1 MPDFNLDRFKKA
13 QSRDYATALTEI
25 KNGRKESHWM
35 WYIFPQL
42 KGLGFSSM
50 AEFYGIDGLAEA
62 KAYIADDLLRGR
74 LVEISEA
81 LLSLPSSDAREVM
94 GYPDDLKLKSCMTL
108 FMEAAPEIDVFG
120 KVLEKFFGGEKD
132 SKTVEMVKRSKEPNL
147 AMKFGEVMP
156 DSRLTQPSD
165 GKVFRLREAIILS
178 KKLGRPLTK
187 EEMEEFTL

>member
-13 QSRDYATALTEI
+13 QSRDYAIALSEI

-74 LVEISEA
+74 LVEISDA
-81 LLSLPSSDAREVM
+81 LLGVASSDAREVM

-108 FMEAAPEIDVFG
+108 FMVAAPEIDVFG

-132 SKTVEMVKRSKEPNL
+132 SKTVEMVKRAKEPDV
-147 AMKFGEVMP
+147 AMRFGEAMP
-156 DSRLTQPSD
+156 DSRLTEPSD

>member
-50 AEFYGIDGLAEA
+50 ADFYGIDGLAEA

-74 LVEISEA
+74 LVEISQA

-108 FMEAAPEIDVFG
+108 FMEAAPELEVFG

-132 SKTVEMVKRSKEPNL
+132 LKTLEMVK
-147 AMKFGEVMP
+147 
-156 DSRLTQPSD
+156 
-165 GKVFRLREAIILS
+165 
-178 KKLGRPLTK
+178 
-187 EEMEEFTL
+187 

>member
-42 KGLGFSSM
+42 KGLGFSYT

-62 KAYIADDLLRGR
+62 KAYMADELLRGR

-81 LLSLPSSDAREVM
+81 LLRVASSDAREVM

-108 FMEAAPEIDVFG
+108 FMVAAPEIDVFG

-132 SKTVEMVKRSKEPNL
+132 LKTI
-147 AMKFGEVMP
+147 
-156 DSRLTQPSD
+156 D
-165 GKVFRLREAIILS
+165 AIS
-178 KKLGRPLTK
+178 
-187 EEMEEFTL
+187 

>member
-62 KAYIADDLLRGR
+62 KAYFADDLLRGR

-108 FMEAAPEIDVFG
+108 FMVAAPELEVFG

-132 SKTVEMVKRSKEPNL
+132 LKTLEMVKRSKEPNL

-156 DSRLTQPSD
+156 DSRLTEPSD